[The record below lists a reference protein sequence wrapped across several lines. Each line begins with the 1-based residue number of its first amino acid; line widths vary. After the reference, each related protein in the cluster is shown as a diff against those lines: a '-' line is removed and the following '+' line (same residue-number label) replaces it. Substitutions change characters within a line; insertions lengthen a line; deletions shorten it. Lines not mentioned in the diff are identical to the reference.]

1 MSYKVIYPFADL
13 QDKTKVFPDGRVYA
27 VGDAFPATKR
37 KVSEERIAELL
48 GSKNGASTAVIV
60 KGDA

>member
-13 QDKTKVFPDGRVYA
+13 QDKTKAYPDGRVYA
-27 VGDAFPATKR
+27 VGEAFPATKR
-37 KVSEERIAELL
+37 KVSDERIAFLMSSNNTI
-48 GSKNGASTAVIV
+48 GKAVIV